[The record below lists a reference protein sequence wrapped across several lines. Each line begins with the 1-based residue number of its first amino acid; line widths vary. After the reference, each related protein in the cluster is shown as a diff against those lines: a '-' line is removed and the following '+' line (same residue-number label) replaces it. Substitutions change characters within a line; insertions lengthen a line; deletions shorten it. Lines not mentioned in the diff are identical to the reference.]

1 MDCDRQ
7 FGSGRRPLAPWA
19 DPAVRPLI
27 RIRNVERRFGAVTAV
42 DNVSLDLFGAE
53 MFCLLGPSGCGKTT
67 LLRMLAGFEPV
78 DAGSILLDEVDQA
91 GLAPHQ
97 RQTNMM
103 FQSYALFPHLTVAG
117 NIGFGLKQ
125 QGLAR
130 PDISARVADL
140 MTLVQI
146 DGLADRKPH
155 QLSGGQKQRVALAR
169 ALACQPKVLLLDEP
183 MAALDARIRA
193 ETQRELKQIQ
203 HRTGT
208 TFIVVTHDQSEAMA
222 MADRIGVMQ
231 GGRLVQVGTPADIY
245 EHPVSRAVA
254 RFVGNINLFEA
265 IVQGDNAAGEVVLTC
280 PSIPCGLVAARPVG
294 PLAPGQPVAVAVRP
308 ERMQVLSGRLT
319 GAAPNVAHG
328 VISAISYL
336 GDLTVYSVRLADGV
350 ALTVS
355 AVNDGRGTG
364 QGLGWDAEVTVRFD
378 PHSAMVLTA

>member
-1 MDCDRQ
+1 MDSERQ
-7 FGSGRRPLAPWA
+7 FGADRRPLAPWA
-19 DPAVRPLI
+19 DPAARPLI
-27 RIRNVERRFGAVTAV
+27 SIRNAERRFGAVTAV
-42 DNVSLDLFGAE
+42 DGVSLDLFSGE

-78 DAGSILLDEVDQA
+78 DAGSILLDGVDQG

-103 FQSYALFPHLTVAG
+103 FQSYALFPHLTVAA

-130 PDISARVADL
+130 AVIRARVAEL
-140 MTLVQI
+140 MALVQI
-146 DGLADRKPH
+146 DGLAERKPH

-169 ALACQPKVLLLDEP
+169 ALARQPKVLLLDEP

-203 HRTGT
+203 HRTGA
-208 TFIVVTHDQSEAMA
+208 TFVVVTHDQSEAMA

-245 EHPVSRAVA
+245 ERPVSRAVA

-265 IVQGDNAAGEVVLTC
+265 VVQGETADGLVVLAC
-280 PSIPCGLVAARPVG
+280 PAIPGGLSAARPFG
-294 PLAPGQPVAVAVRP
+294 QLAPGQPVAVAVRP
-308 ERMQVLSGRLT
+308 ERMEVLPGRLAQA
-319 GAAPNVAHG
+319 GPNMVHG
-328 VISAISYL
+328 VIGAISYL
-336 GDLTVYSVRLADGV
+336 GELTVYSVALAGGLPLS
-350 ALTVS
+350 AS
-355 AVNDGRGTG
+355 AVNDGRRAV
-364 QGLGWDAEVTVRFD
+364 QGLGLNAEVTVRID
-378 PHSAMVLTA
+378 PGSAMVLTA

>member
-1 MDCDRQ
+1 MDCERP
-7 FGSGRRPLAPWA
+7 FGAGRRTLVPSA
-19 DPAVRPLI
+19 DPAARPLI

-42 DNVSLDLFGAE
+42 DNVSLDLFSAE

-67 LLRMLAGFEPV
+67 LLRMLAGFEPA
-78 DAGSILLDEVDQA
+78 DSGSILLDDVDQA
-91 GLAPHQ
+91 GFAPHQ
-97 RQTNMM
+97 RQMNMM

-130 PDISARVADL
+130 AIIRARVAEL
-140 MTLVQI
+140 MALVQI

-169 ALACQPKVLLLDEP
+169 ALARQPKVLLLDEP
-183 MAALDARIRA
+183 MAALDARIRS

-208 TFIVVTHDQSEAMA
+208 TFVVVTHDQTEAMA

-245 EHPVSRAVA
+245 ERPASREVA

-265 IVQGDNAAGEVVLTC
+265 IVEGDPAAGEVALAC
-280 PSIPCGLVAARPVG
+280 PLIPGGLAATRPAG

-308 ERMQVLSGRLT
+308 ERMQVLPGRLAQAGT
-319 GAAPNVAHG
+319 NVAHG
-328 VISAISYL
+328 TISAISYL
-336 GDLTVYSVRLADGV
+336 GDLTVYSVALAGGMT
-350 ALTVS
+350 LS
-355 AVNDGRGTG
+355 ASVVNDGRRTG
-364 QGLGWDAEVTVRFD
+364 QGLGRDTEVTVRFD
-378 PHSAMVLTA
+378 PHSAMVLTV